1 MRVLWL
7 ILLFAACTPT
17 YIVLG
22 GTADGGEE
30 ASLVVDAARI
40 DAVAS
45 DVPVVLDVPVL
56 LDTAIVD
63 RPIVLDQGMVI
74 DRPSLPDVVTTP
86 DVVATRDVV
95 LVSDTSPPWPFG
107 LRPGD
112 RIKARS
118 SSTVYLFGSDG
129 RHHAFFNEDVYYSW
143 FLNQTGII
151 ELSDRDFAQIP
162 RGSIITIRPGTWL
175 ITTPR
180 VTPRT
185 YAVERC
191 GVRRWIASESLAPRL
206 FGPNWNVGTSPQG
219 APVPGA
225 RRTRDL
231 NDTYFDQYQEGVSI
245 TTPVH
250 PNGSLIRYAG
260 NSERYLVWNGLRRRI
275 TPEGFIANRFNE
287 AFLSVADIAYAD
299 GAPITGYEPLLSD
312 PMPCLP

>member
-7 ILLFAACTPT
+7 VLLFVACTPT
-17 YIVLG
+17 YIAPYSTTDG
-22 GTADGGEE
+22 GTD
-30 ASLVVDAARI
+30 ASLVTDMTSI
-40 DAVAS
+40 EMGSDAVTA
-45 DVPVVLDVPVL
+45 LDVPVL
-56 LDTAIVD
+56 LDAAIID
-63 RPIVLDQGMVI
+63 RPVALDRMTVI
-74 DRPSLPDVVTTP
+74 DRPPNPDRVATP
-86 DVVATRDVV
+86 DVVAARDVV
-95 LVSDTSPPWPFG
+95 LVSDTPPAWPFG

-112 RIKARS
+112 RIKMRS
-118 SSTVYLFGSDG
+118 SSTVYLLGSDG

-143 FLNQTGII
+143 CLNQTGII

-162 RGSIITIRPGTWL
+162 RGSVITIRPGTWL

-206 FGPNWNVGTSPQG
+206 FGPNWNVGTAPQG
-219 APVPGA
+219 APVPGT

-231 NDTYFDQYQEGVSI
+231 DDTYFSEYQEGTPI

-260 NSERYLVWNGLRRRI
+260 NSERYLVWNGQRRRI
-275 TPEGFIANRFNE
+275 TQEAFIANRFNE
-287 AFLSVADIAYAD
+287 AFLTVTDIPYVD
-299 GAPITGYEPLLSD
+299 GASITGYEPLLSD
-312 PMPCLP
+312 PMPCQP